1 MTVRC
6 FNGAFTNDTFRAHLG
21 KAKEQIAR
29 LTPKEMDKTSRDEW
43 IDYFVDQYTIDPL
56 VIYSNSMEIDIQ
68 ERTVKKYNPWSQHNP
83 YEPEYYEVPGILAT
97 CVVPYSGNPGLFEVQ
112 ATISISWTYDLDRL
126 DKPDS
131 KGIGR
136 MYLSTEM
143 SQDEMSAEKVRGHF
157 SEEVGR
163 YKRQAENIDKD
174 VTNFNSFLHAE
185 IEKAVDRR
193 IEQLDKFISLR
204 RDLNLPLQAVKD
216 APMATPLVLRRSKVA
231 PPKPQPSES
240 EYSYSVSDADYQA
253 ITKVIDRFGVSMEH
267 APGSFVPLGEEQL
280 RDQLL
285 SVLSTHYENA
295 TGETFRNH
303 GKTDIHISFE
313 NHSAY
318 IAECKVWHGK
328 KKFLDAIEQLFSYT
342 TWRDTKVSVIV
353 FNKEVSDFQKV
364 LSGIQEALDERAIGV
379 GKLGGH
385 TMWSCRIQNNED
397 GRIMHATVHAFNLYY
412 SGHGKANA

>member
-6 FNGAFTNDTFRAHLG
+6 FSGAFTKDAFRAHLS
-21 KAKEQIAR
+21 KAKDQIAR

-43 IDYFVDQYTIDPL
+43 IDYFVDQYTIEPL
-56 VIYSNSMEIDIQ
+56 VIYTDSMAIDVR
-68 ERTVKKYNPWSQHNP
+68 EKTVQKYNPWSQHDP
-83 YEPEYYEVPGILAT
+83 YEPKYYEVPGILAT

-112 ATISISWTYDLDRL
+112 ATISISWTYDLDKL
-126 DKPDS
+126 DKPD
-131 KGIGR
+131 KDGIGH
-136 MYLSTEM
+136 MHLSTEM
-143 SQDEMSAEKVRGHF
+143 SQEEMSAEKIQQHF
-157 SEEVGR
+157 SEEVDR
-163 YKRQAENIDKD
+163 YKRQADSIDKD
-174 VTNFNSFLHAE
+174 VTNFNSSLRAE
-185 IEKAVDRR
+185 IERAVDTRVK
-193 IEQLDKFISLR
+193 QLDKFITLR
-204 RDLNLPLQAVKD
+204 RNLNLPLDAVKG
-216 APMATPLVLRRSKVA
+216 APMAKPLALRRTKVA
-231 PPKPQPSES
+231 SPKPRPSKA
-240 EYSYSVSDADYQA
+240 EYSYSVTDADFQA
-253 ITKVIDRFGVSMEH
+253 ITTVIDTFGASMERTP
-267 APGSFVPLGEEQL
+267 ASFTPLGEEQL

-285 SVLSTHYENA
+285 SVLSTHYNNT

-303 GKTDIHISFE
+303 GKTDIHIPFE

-353 FNKEVSDFQKV
+353 FNKEVSDFRKV
-364 LSGIQEALDERAIGV
+364 LSGIQEALDERTIGAK
-379 GKLGGH
+379 KLDSH